1 MARAIIFLADG
12 MADRRL
18 DKLNNKTPLE
28 YANTPGMDSIAKNG
42 VNGTFRTLI
51 DGYPTSSDVANMSVI
66 GYDPAECYPGR
77 GPIEAVSQGIELAND
92 DIAWRCNLVNV
103 TDDGIMNDYSSGHL
117 AEDVADILMNDLQK
131 EFGSNLITFH
141 SGVSYRNLFVLHG
154 EQFSNNVSYAK
165 PDSSSGKK
173 IADLV
178 WTALDKNDE
187 KAQFTV
193 DFIIDLCEK
202 AAKFLAAHPL
212 NKKLKVSA
220 NRIWPWSPGY
230 QPHFQSFSEKYVG
243 KTGAIISAVDV
254 VKGIGLC
261 AEMDVI
267 NVEGATGF
275 IDTNYAGKAAAA
287 VEAIKCHDLVYLHVE
302 AIDECSHL
310 GDLDLKIKAINDFD
324 SKIVIPVMKAIEEL
338 VASGEISEDI
348 NFAVL
353 PDHPV
358 PIELRKHTRT
368 PVPLAI
374 CGPKFIADKV
384 EVYSEIEALSGSL
397 GLLTN
402 EQLVRK
408 LIF

>member
-1 MARAIIFLADG
+1 MAKAIIFLPDG
-12 MADRRL
+12 MADCRL

-28 YANTPGMDSIAKNG
+28 YAHTPGMDSIAKNG

-77 GPIEAVSQGIELAND
+77 GPIEAVSQGITLASD
-92 DIAWRCNLVNV
+92 DVAWRCNLVNV
-103 TDDGIMNDYSSGHL
+103 TADGIMNDYSSGHL
-117 AEDVADILMNDLQK
+117 AEDVAEILMNDLQK
-131 EFGSNLITFH
+131 EFGSDLVTFH
-141 SGVSYRNLFVLHG
+141 SGVSYRNLLVLHG
-154 EQFSNNVSYAK
+154 EQFSNDVSYAK
-165 PDSSSGKK
+165 PDSSHGEN
-173 IADLV
+173 IDDLI
-178 WTALDKNDE
+178 WTALNKDDK

-202 AAKFLAAHPL
+202 AANFLAEHPL
-212 NKKLKVSA
+212 NKKLKVTA

-230 QPHFQSFSEKYVG
+230 QPNFQPFSEKYAH
-243 KTGAIISAVDV
+243 KTGAVISAVDV

-267 NVEGATGF
+267 KVEGATGF
-275 IDTNYAGKAAAA
+275 VDTNYEGKAAAA
-287 VEAIKCHDLVYLHVE
+287 IKAIQCHDLVYLHVE

-310 GDLDLKIKAINDFD
+310 GDLELKIKAINDFD
-324 SKIVIPVMKAIEEL
+324 SKIVIPVMKAVKEL
-338 VASGEISEDI
+338 IASEKITEDV
-348 NFAVL
+348 NFALL

-374 CGPKFIADKV
+374 CGPKFEADNV
-384 EVYSEIEALSGSL
+384 EVYSEIEALNGSL